1 MSTDHWSESPK
12 FHIRGWPD
20 LIEPTPAWDAVGMRG
35 RTRSLVAVA
44 LVGACAAVAAGCVGT
59 DGGSVASGDGQ
70 EVNADGGADHGASG
84 QDASSTE
91 DAEPAPDAST
101 TTTQPRPPAE
111 TLTMQKLRQIG
122 GDISPKSVVASGHGV
137 VTAQNMMYTHTVTAY
152 DANGELLATI
162 PDSVTLTDFGIDK
175 PGTYKG
181 APVEAAFTPDGD
193 EVYVSNYSM
202 YGPGFSEGKDS
213 CSPGDGTT
221 TSYLYRINT
230 KSWKIDQVIPA
241 GAVPKYVAVT
251 PDGSKVLATNWCTWD
266 LTIADTATG
275 KVLNTVKIN
284 GRYPRGIAVTKDS
297 STAYIAVMGGTD
309 VAKVDLAT
317 GGISWIRNVGAGPRH
332 IVIAPD
338 DSALYV
344 TLNKAGQVAKID
356 TATGQVVARVAT
368 GTQPRSADI
377 STDGTALYV
386 VNYENSNISKIR
398 TSDMKVLVKEPAGHH
413 PIGIAYD
420 DSTGRVWVANY
431 GGTIDI
437 WDEVPA
443 GTPPATP
450 TTTAANPASATVAS
464 GAGAGD

>member
-1 MSTDHWSESPK
+1 
-12 FHIRGWPD
+12 
-20 LIEPTPAWDAVGMRG
+20 MRISS
-35 RTRSLVAVA
+35 RSRIVTLVAVA
-44 LVGACAAVAAGCVGT
+44 SCALLAAACVGT
-59 DGGSVASGDGQ
+59 DGSAVSDPKQPAQQVDASASGSAD
-70 EVNADGGADHGASG
+70 VSKSDASNSSKNAAGSKKSNGKSADDS
-84 QDASSTE
+84 ASSTTT
-91 DAEPAPDAST
+91 ST
-101 TTTQPRPPAE
+101 VQRPPAD
-111 TLTMQKLRQIG
+111 TLTMSKFKQISG
-122 GDISPKSVVASGHGV
+122 KISPKSVVASGHGV

-152 DANGELLATI
+152 DADGNLLATV
-162 PDSVTLTDFGIDK
+162 PDDVTLSEFGIDK
-175 PGTYKG
+175 AGTYKG
-181 APVEAAFTPDGD
+181 APVEAAFTPSGD

-202 YGPGFSEGKDS
+202 YGPGFGEGKDK

-275 KVLNTVKIN
+275 KVLNTIKIG

-297 STAYIAVMGGTD
+297 ATAYIAVMGGSD

-317 GGISWIRNVGAGPRH
+317 GGLTWIRNVGAGPRH

-356 TATGQVVARVAT
+356 TATGQVVKRVAT
-368 GTQPRSADI
+368 GTQPRSAAI
-377 STDGTALYV
+377 SGDGTAIYV
-386 VNYENSNISKIR
+386 VNYEDSNISKFR
-398 TSDMKVLVKEPAGHH
+398 TSDMSLLKKEPAGHH

-420 DSTGRVWVANY
+420 NSTGRVWVANY
-431 GGTIDI
+431 SGTIDI
-437 WDEVPA
+437 WNEAVA
-443 GTPPATP
+443 G
-450 TTTAANPASATVAS
+450 S
-464 GAGAGD
+464 G

>member
-1 MSTDHWSESPK
+1 MFRVGGISTVV
-12 FHIRGWPD
+12 IV
-20 LIEPTPAWDAVGMRG
+20 AAC
-35 RTRSLVAVA
+35 LVAS
-44 LVGACAAVAAGCVGT
+44 CVGT
-59 DGGSVASGDGQ
+59 DGGAVASRHDDRQ
-70 EVNADGGADHGASG
+70 EVRAGSGDATTSDEGADV
-84 QDASSTE
+84 Q
-91 DAEPAPDAST
+91 AEAT
-101 TTTQPRPPAE
+101 TTTAAAPRPPAE
-111 TLTMQKLRQIG
+111 TLTMQKFKQIS
-122 GDISPKSVVASGHGV
+122 GDISPKSVVASGHGF

-152 DANGELLATI
+152 DADGNLVATV
-162 PDSVTLTDFGIDK
+162 PDSVTLADFGIDK

-181 APVEAAFTPDGD
+181 APVEAAFMPDGD
-193 EVYVSNYSM
+193 AVYVSNYSM
-202 YGPGFSEGKDS
+202 YGPGFSEGKDK

-221 TSYLYRINT
+221 TSYLYRIDT

-251 PDGSKVLATNWCTWD
+251 PDGTKVLATNWCTWD
-266 LTIADTATG
+266 LTIADTGSG
-275 KVLNTVKIN
+275 KVLNTVKID
-284 GRYPRGIAVTKDS
+284 GRYPRGIAVTSDS
-297 STAYIAVMGGTD
+297 STAYIAVMGGAD

-317 GGISWIRNVGAGPRH
+317 GTVSWIRNVGAGPRH

-356 TATGQVVARVAT
+356 TATGRVLARVAT

-398 TSDMKVLVKEPAGHH
+398 TSDMSVLAKEPAGHH

-431 GGTIDI
+431 GGTIDV
-437 WDEVPA
+437 WDEVA
-443 GTPPATP
+443 GSSSASTP
-450 TTTAANPASATVAS
+450 
-464 GAGAGD
+464 

>member
-1 MSTDHWSESPK
+1 MPC
-12 FHIRGWPD
+12 
-20 LIEPTPAWDAVGMRG
+20 
-35 RTRSLVAVA
+35 RTRSLLAAA
-44 LVGACAAVAAGCVGT
+44 LVVACAGVAASCVGT
-59 DGGSVASGDGQ
+59 DGGAVSSDGGRRVQ
-70 EVNADGGADHGASG
+70 ADGGGDRSPAGG
-84 QDASSTE
+84 E
-91 DAEPAPDAST
+91 DAARQEAAPESST
-101 TTTQPRPPAE
+101 TTTEPRPPAE
-111 TLTMQKLRQIG
+111 TLTMKKLRQIG

-175 PGTYKG
+175 PGTYRG

-202 YGPGFSEGKDS
+202 YGPGFGEGKDS

-221 TSYLYRINT
+221 ASYLYRIST
-230 KSWKIDQVIPA
+230 TTWKIDQVIPA

-266 LTIADTATG
+266 LTIADTTTG
-275 KVLNTVKIN
+275 QVLNTVEIN

-297 STAYIAVMGGTD
+297 RTAYVAVMGGSD
-309 VAKVDLAT
+309 VARVDIAT
-317 GGISWIRNVGAGPRH
+317 GAVSWIRNVGAGPRH

-356 TATGQVVARVAT
+356 TATGQVVARVVT

-386 VNYENSNISKIR
+386 VNYEDSNISKIR

-443 GTPPATP
+443 DAGV
-450 TTTAANPASATVAS
+450 TTGPSTTVGPGGD
-464 GAGAGD
+464 GAG

>member
-1 MSTDHWSESPK
+1 MRRRLRLLSVWNAVEMPAA
-12 FHIRGWPD
+12 
-20 LIEPTPAWDAVGMRG
+20 TPPPRRSADRRSVTRG
-35 RTRSLVAVA
+35 RTVRRSVAAILVM
-44 LVGACAAVAAGCVGT
+44 AVAASGCVGT
-59 DGGSVASGDGQ
+59 DGGAIGRRDDRREVRAEGRSDGSGRAPDGDGPTS
-70 EVNADGGADHGASG
+70 ET
-84 QDASSTE
+84 DA
-91 DAEPAPDAST
+91 PT
-101 TTTQPRPPAE
+101 TTTEPRPPAD
-111 TLTMQKLRQIG
+111 TLTMKKFTQIS

-152 DANGELLATI
+152 DSDGNLIATV
-162 PDSVTLTDFGIDK
+162 PDDVTLTDFGIDK
-175 PGTYKG
+175 PGTFKG
-181 APVEAAFTPDGD
+181 APVEAAFTPDGS

-202 YGPGFSEGKDS
+202 YGTGFGEGKDT

-266 LTIADTATG
+266 LTIADTVTG
-275 KVLNTVKIN
+275 KVLNTIKIG

-297 STAYIAVMGGTD
+297 STAYIAVMGGSD

-317 GGISWIRNVGAGPRH
+317 GAITWIRNVGAGPRR

-356 TATGQVVARVAT
+356 TATGQVVKRVPT
-368 GTQPRSADI
+368 GTQPRSAAI
-377 STDGTALYV
+377 SGDGTAIYV
-386 VNYENSNISKIR
+386 VNYEDSNISKFR
-398 TSDMKVLVKEPAGHH
+398 TADMSLLKKEPAGHH
-413 PIGIAYD
+413 PIGITYD

-431 GGTIDI
+431 SGTIDI
-437 WDEVPA
+437 WNEDAPGA
-443 GTPPATP
+443 
-450 TTTAANPASATVAS
+450 ASAMTTVPN
-464 GAGAGD
+464 GGRTGG